1 MTSHKYRGE
10 LVENRIVLWNIEQS
24 RNLFTSGFYGKPL
37 GVPKPKGAD
46 FDAPLILDL
55 IEGYYLLNEN
65 LLKVLDCTTRKSVSK
80 TTLMKKCNS
89 EYVEFNEKY
98 LVYKT
103 LRDMGYIVTPGIK
116 FGSDFAVYEHGPGID
131 HAPFIVQVMNP
142 SDNISATAVVL
153 AGRLATTVRKQFL
166 IALAELDQKKVRF
179 VSFDWWR
186 A

>member
-65 LLKVLDCTTRKSVSK
+65 LLKVLDCTTRKPVSK
-80 TTLMKKCNS
+80 LS
-89 EYVEFNEKY
+89 
-98 LVYKT
+98 
-103 LRDMGYIVTPGIK
+103 
-116 FGSDFAVYEHGPGID
+116 
-131 HAPFIVQVMNP
+131 
-142 SDNISATAVVL
+142 
-153 AGRLATTVRKQFL
+153 L
-166 IALAELDQKKVRF
+166 IHI
-179 VSFDWWR
+179 
-186 A
+186 

>member
-65 LLKVLDCTTRKSVSK
+65 LL
-80 TTLMKKCNS
+80 
-89 EYVEFNEKY
+89 
-98 LVYKT
+98 
-103 LRDMGYIVTPGIK
+103 
-116 FGSDFAVYEHGPGID
+116 
-131 HAPFIVQVMNP
+131 
-142 SDNISATAVVL
+142 
-153 AGRLATTVRKQFL
+153 
-166 IALAELDQKKVRF
+166 
-179 VSFDWWR
+179 
-186 A
+186 

>member
-65 LLKVLDCTTRKSVSK
+65 LLKVLDCTTRKPVSK
-80 TTLMKKCNS
+80 TKLMEKCNS

-116 FGSDFAVYEHGPGID
+116 FGSDFAVY
-131 HAPFIVQVMNP
+131 
-142 SDNISATAVVL
+142 AVSYTHLTLPTNREV
-153 AGRLATTVRKQFL
+153 
-166 IALAELDQKKVRF
+166 
-179 VSFDWWR
+179 
-186 A
+186 